1 MITVW
6 LRNVGDDEDDCWV
19 ACAKADQGATPF
31 VPSSYMVETIRLN
44 DDLMKMNAQLV
55 TEKQGRLRNEGAGT
69 RNQGEAP

>member
-19 ACAKADQGATPF
+19 ACAKGDPGATPF

-44 DDLMKMNAQLV
+44 DDLMKMNAHLV
-55 TEKQGRLRNEGAGT
+55 TEKRDRPSNEGA
-69 RNQGEAP
+69 NS